1 MGLGLEE
8 LVIIRNMALELE
20 RTGHNIP
27 NDSLGNTGYLLKIV
41 LDRLRETQF
50 LKKEVE
56 SLEQEKSMLQQEI
69 AQQTEIYTKYMESAA
84 EKAIEKVVDYSRRAI
99 QSIYPVD
106 LSEKQA
112 MGSQTLALTSNSN
125 SASSVNQDISSESKS
140 GG

>member
-56 SLEQEKSMLQQEI
+56 SLEKEKSLLQQKI
-69 AQQTEIYTKYMESAA
+69 AQQTEIYTKFMESAA
-84 EKAIEKVVDYSRRAI
+84 EKAIENVVDYGKRAI
-99 QSIYPVD
+99 QSIYTGD
-106 LSEKQA
+106 LSEKQTE
-112 MGSQTLALTSNSN
+112 GSQTLPIVSNSN
-125 SASSVNQDISSESKS
+125 SKSKVNRDISSETKS
-140 GG
+140 TR

>member
-84 EKAIEKVVDYSRRAI
+84 EKAIEKVVDYSRWAI
-99 QSIYPVD
+99 QSIHPGG
-106 LSEKQA
+106 LTEKQA
-112 MGSQTLALTSNSN
+112 EGSQTLPLTSN
-125 SASSVNQDISSESKS
+125 
-140 GG
+140 